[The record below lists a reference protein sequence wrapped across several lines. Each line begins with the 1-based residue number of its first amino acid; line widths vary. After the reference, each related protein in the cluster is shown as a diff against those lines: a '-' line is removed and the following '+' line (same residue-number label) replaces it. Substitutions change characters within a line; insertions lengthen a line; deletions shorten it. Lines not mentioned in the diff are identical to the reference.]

1 MTAPARYVT
10 IWLLVQDPAED
21 ALFHALAHATRRRIL
36 DVLREHPGINVN
48 ALAARF
54 DVSRIAVMKHLGVL
68 ERADLVHSE
77 RRGRERLLWF
87 NVVPIQSIHD
97 RWTSEFSGLWAAG
110 LTRFKY
116 HLEKKSRSKR
126 RVRR

>member
-1 MTAPARYVT
+1 MH
-10 IWLLVQDPAED
+10 DPAED

-36 DVLREHPGINVN
+36 DALRATPGINVN

-54 DVSRIAVMKHLGVL
+54 PISRIAVLKHLTVL

-97 RWTSEFSGLWAAG
+97 RWTSEFSALWAAG
-110 LTRFKY
+110 LTRLKY
-116 HLEKKSRSKR
+116 DLEAKTRRKKRGR
-126 RVRR
+126 R